1 MKISNLTK
9 RISFNS
15 PAILGFTLICLAA
28 LVLDRITNGLT
39 NHLFFSVYRASLLDP
54 LTYFRF
60 IGHAFGH
67 AGWSHF
73 IGNFMMILIVGP
85 LLEEKYGTVDMICII
100 ITTALITG
108 LANFILFP
116 NVAVLGA
123 SGVLF
128 AFILLS
134 SFTSFKEGTIPLTF
148 ILIAIL
154 YIGENIFSALFIK
167 DNVSNFSH
175 ILGGIV
181 GAYLG
186 YNIKPRKKTRK
197 Y

>member
-1 MKISNLTK
+1 MKISNITK

-15 PAILGFTLICLAA
+15 PAILGFTLICFFTLI
-28 LVLDRITNGLT
+28 LNWITKGTT
-39 NHLFFSVYRASLLDP
+39 NHLFFSVYRSSLADP
-54 LTYFRF
+54 LTYIRF
-60 IGHAFGH
+60 IGHALGH
-67 AGWSHF
+67 ANFSHF
-73 IGNFMMILIVGP
+73 IGNFMMILVVGP
-85 LLEEKYGTVDMICII
+85 LLEEKYGTVDIICII
-100 ITTALITG
+100 VTTALITG

-123 SGVLF
+123 SGVVF
-128 AFILLS
+128 ALILLS

-148 ILIAIL
+148 ILVAIL
-154 YIGENIFSALFIK
+154 YIGDNIYSAIFIK

-186 YNIKPRKKTRK
+186 YNIKPKKR
-197 Y
+197 

>member
-1 MKISNLTK
+1 MKLPNITK

-15 PAILGFTLICLAA
+15 PAILGFTLICL
-28 LVLDRITNGLT
+28 LTLILDLITKGTT
-39 NHLFFSVYRASLLDP
+39 NHLFFSVYRSSLADP
-54 LTYFRF
+54 LTYIRF

-67 AGWSHF
+67 ANFSHF
-73 IGNFMMILIVGP
+73 IGNFMMILVVGP
-85 LLEEKYGTVDMICII
+85 LLEEKYGTMDIICII
-100 ITTALITG
+100 LTAALITG

-116 NVAVLGA
+116 KVAVLGA

-128 AFILLS
+128 ALILLS

-148 ILIAIL
+148 ILVAIL
-154 YIGENIFSALFIK
+154 YIGENIYSAIFIK

-186 YNIKPRKKTRK
+186 YNIKPQKR
-197 Y
+197 

>member
-1 MKISNLTK
+1 MKITNLTK
-9 RISFNS
+9 RITFNS
-15 PAILGFTLICLAA
+15 PAILGFTILCFCTLILNT
-28 LVLDRITNGLT
+28 ITNGASNRL
-39 NHLFFSVYRASLLDP
+39 LFSVYRSSLADP

-67 AGWSHF
+67 ANLSHF
-73 IGNFMMILIVGP
+73 IGNFMMILVVGP
-85 LLEEKYGTVDMICII
+85 LLEEKYGTTDIICII
-100 ITTALITG
+100 LSAALITG

-116 NVAVLGA
+116 RVAVLGA

-128 AFILLS
+128 ALILLS

-148 ILIAIL
+148 ILVAFL
-154 YIGENIFSALFIK
+154 YIGENIYSALFIK

-186 YNIKPRKKTRK
+186 YNIKPKRH
-197 Y
+197 

>member
-1 MKISNLTK
+1 MKISGFTK

-15 PAILGFTLICLAA
+15 PAILGFTIICL
-28 LVLDRITNGLT
+28 ITLILNQITQGTT
-39 NHLFFSVYRASLLDP
+39 NRLFFSVYRSSLLDP

-60 IGHAFGH
+60 IGHAFRH
-67 AGWSHF
+67 ANFSHF
-73 IGNFMMILIVGP
+73 IGNFMMILVVGP

-100 ITTALITG
+100 ITAALITG

-116 NVAVLGA
+116 RVAVLGA

-148 ILIAIL
+148 ILVALL
-154 YIGENIFSALFIK
+154 YIGENVYSAIFIK

-186 YNIKPRKKTRK
+186 YNIKPKKR
-197 Y
+197 